1 MECLLVLLW
10 LKKMSTLRLKLREKA
25 KGGHVEFEVGVEV
38 EVGVEFEVEYEGKG
52 VAIDGS
58 A

>member
-25 KGGHVEFEVGVEV
+25 GGHVEFEVSVEV